1 MSVNIIN
8 NLEHNMPSAMLSHEY
23 KAELSE
29 ILQKFLSD
37 INYQLLPAD
46 NDFAIDD
53 EVARHFKTEGFSD
66 FHLTKL
72 KRAMKPSLVVAKLAY
87 RSTPFDVRV
96 AVAIYSTYSIAID
109 DAVDEVSM
117 RDDLK
122 QFSRCL
128 FSGQEQKNQLLQ
140 SFANFLSTTV
150 HAMFGQFSGDLII
163 KDALQF
169 ISACYAEAE
178 FKEILRFPSE
188 APDFA
193 NYFRLKTGEPEAY
206 ALVLFPSAQFSE
218 YEFITYCLPTIPY
231 LVSFLDWGND
241 IMSFYKECLE
251 MDTCNFI
258 TNASKSHG
266 QAPIQF
272 LRRLCDDLVD
282 AIRHLREIGKAHSGL
297 SVSLESIISGYFIYH
312 LTAKRYRLAE
322 LDLVPSSKARDYVKR
337 LSF

>member
-1 MSVNIIN
+1 
-8 NLEHNMPSAMLSHEY
+8 MPSAMLSHEY

-29 ILQKFLSD
+29 ILQKLLSD
-37 INYQLLPAD
+37 VNYQLPPAD
-46 NDFAIDD
+46 DDFAIDD
-53 EVARHFKTEGFSD
+53 EVARHFKTESFSD

-72 KRAMKPSLVVAKLAY
+72 KRAMKPSVMVAKLAY
-87 RSTPFDVRV
+87 RSTPFEVRI

-128 FSGQEQKNQLLQ
+128 FSGRKQKNQLLQ
-140 SFANFLSTTV
+140 SYADFLSATV
-150 HAMFGQFSGDLII
+150 HTTFGQFSGDLII
-163 KDALQF
+163 KEALQF
-169 ISACYAEAE
+169 ISACYVEAE
-178 FKEILRFPSE
+178 FKETLRFPSE

-206 ALVLFPSAQFSE
+206 ALMLFLSAQFSE
-218 YEFITYCLPTIPY
+218 YEFITYCLPTLPY

-251 MDTCNFI
+251 MDTCNFV
-258 TNASKSHG
+258 TNSSKSHG
-266 QAPIQF
+266 QTPIQF
-272 LRRLCDDLVD
+272 LRRLCDDFVD
-282 AIRHLREIGKAHSGL
+282 AIRHLRKIGKAHSGL
-297 SVSLESIISGYFIYH
+297 SVSLESMISGYILYH

-322 LDLVPSSKARDYVKR
+322 LELVPSSKAQDYVKS
-337 LSF
+337 LSL